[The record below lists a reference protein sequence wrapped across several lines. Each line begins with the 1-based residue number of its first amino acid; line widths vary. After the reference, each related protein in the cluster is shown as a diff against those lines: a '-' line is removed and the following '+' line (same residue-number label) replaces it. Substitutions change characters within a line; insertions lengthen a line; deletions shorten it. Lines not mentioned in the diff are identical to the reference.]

1 MNGYFDVMNGK
12 GFSYES
18 TASVRKMDCPY
29 CGFSFSL
36 VYARAVACRGCSKA
50 YYGCSKVR
58 CAKCDNEFPIG
69 YSKDVVNAHQERQ
82 LSIHM
87 ANVIRDDLDSKGIE
101 ALNR

>member
-1 MNGYFDVMNGK
+1 MNGYFNAMQGK

-58 CAKCDNEFPIG
+58 CARCDAEFPLR
-69 YSKDVVNAHQERQ
+69 SSNDVNSPIQERV
-82 LSIHM
+82 LSDHI
-87 ANVIRDDLDSKGIE
+87 AGVIRNDLDSRGITV
-101 ALNR
+101 LNR